1 MPVRPS
7 SPAQREAV
15 RRHDS
20 EKVDKITVRLPKGTK
35 EEILAT
41 GHTVNT
47 FVIDAV
53 IEKLGKKKDTNDNG
67 VQ

>member
-41 GHTVNT
+41 GQTVNT
-47 FVIDAV
+47 FVIEAV
-53 IEKLGKKKDTNDNG
+53 ADKLCKMKQNKEQNK
-67 VQ
+67 

>member
-20 EKVDKITVRLPKGTK
+20 EKVDKVTVRLPKGTK

-41 GHTVNT
+41 GLSVNT
-47 FVIDAV
+47 FIIDAV
-53 IEKLGKKKDTNDNG
+53 ADKLCKMKQNKEQNK
-67 VQ
+67 